1 MHILDLFEK
10 IRATNKKS
18 EKIAILS
25 ANKDLPH
32 LKDVIYLAHS
42 PRVKFY
48 IKAIPDYK
56 SSEPWSP
63 ALNPNFN
70 FSLSRLKD
78 IQDRITTGSEAI
90 KRLKEILE
98 VVSPQHAEIIKLIIG
113 KDLKIGMDSS
123 INEVF
128 PGLIEESPYQGASS
142 YSKSKF
148 LKLFENAK
156 KDDAYPYVV
165 SQIKADGTYRNAI
178 LSDGDII
185 LESRQGELSYF
196 PEDIPLYNDLY
207 EIMGIFQNHVVTG
220 ELVLS
225 CEPDRPKANGIITS
239 IMKYYQDLMVRP
251 EKESIAILKK
261 FEEKH
266 GEIDKYL
273 QALEMHVWDLIPAD
287 DFVNGSCNTPYE
299 TRFDQISCAI
309 SELYLSHVSHVKVVE
324 TRHAQT
330 PEQALEH
337 YSSAQARGLEGT
349 IVKSAS
355 AGWKSGKPTYQVK
368 LKLEMEL
375 DLKIVGFKY
384 GTPGTKNEDWISV
397 IELESS
403 CGKLSTAPGGMKE
416 DLMKYVTANM
426 DKLKGTIVS
435 IKCNGITNTAKG
447 YSTMHPSIV
456 ELRTDKKIANSL
468 DECLEIEKSVKTLTK

>member
-18 EKIAILS
+18 EKIALLS
-25 ANKDLPH
+25 ANKDLPY

-48 IKAIPDYK
+48 IKAIPAYQ
-56 SSEPWSP
+56 SSGITSG
-63 ALNPNFN
+63 LVSNYD
-70 FSLSRLKD
+70 FSLKRLKD
-78 IQDRITTGSEAI
+78 IQDRVVTGSEAI
-90 KRLKEILE
+90 KSLKELLE
-98 VVSPQHAEIIKLIIG
+98 TVSPEHAKVLELIIG
-113 KDLKIGMDSS
+113 KNLKIGMDSS
-123 INEVF
+123 INEVY

-156 KDDAYPYVV
+156 KDDAYPYAI

-196 PEDIPLYNDLY
+196 PEGIPLYYDLR
-207 EIMGIFQNHVVTG
+207 EIMGIYNQCVVTG

-239 IMKYYQDLMVRP
+239 IMKYYQDLESRP
-251 EKESIAILKK
+251 DKENSGILKK

-266 GEIDKYL
+266 GNMGVYL

-287 DFVNGSCNTPYE
+287 NFVNGSCNTPYE
-299 TRFDQISCAI
+299 TRFDQISYAI
-309 SELYLSHVSHVKVVE
+309 SALGLTHVKVVE
-324 TRHAQT
+324 TKHVQT

-397 IELESS
+397 LELESS

-468 DECLEIEKSVKTLTK
+468 EECLAIEKSVKTLTK